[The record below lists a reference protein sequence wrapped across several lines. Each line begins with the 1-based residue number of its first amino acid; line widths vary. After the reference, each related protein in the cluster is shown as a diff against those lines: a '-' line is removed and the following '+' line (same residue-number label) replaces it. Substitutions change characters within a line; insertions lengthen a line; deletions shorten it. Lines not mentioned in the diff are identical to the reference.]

1 MLAKRFHISK
11 QTGIYVMI
19 LFSGVVV
26 SPLSFKQVVRVG
38 SQPSRL
44 AHLKRFFS
52 WKREVITSEG
62 ELEHPWPTV
71 DGGSAFWKRCR
82 FLFDVEDFLNHRS
95 TSPRMWFS
103 SVLNTKCCSNPEQ
116 FPVLPHHH
124 CAVMPPNKLNVCA
137 STNLMK
143 KKSPSARRSSLPV
156 LVGSLL
162 EPGHRLW
169 NSNE

>member
-11 QTGIYVMI
+11 QTGIYFMI

-52 WKREVITSEG
+52 WKREV
-62 ELEHPWPTV
+62 EHPWPTV
-71 DGGSAFWKRCR
+71 DGGSAFWKGCL
-82 FLFDVEDFLNHRS
+82 FLFDVEDFLNHQS
-95 TSPRMWFS
+95 PSPRMWFS
-103 SVLNTKCCSNPEQ
+103 SVLNTKCCSNKEEKPEQ
-116 FPVLPHHH
+116 FPVLPHPH
-124 CAVMPPNKLNVCA
+124 CAVMPPNKLDVCA
-137 STNLMK
+137 LTDLMK